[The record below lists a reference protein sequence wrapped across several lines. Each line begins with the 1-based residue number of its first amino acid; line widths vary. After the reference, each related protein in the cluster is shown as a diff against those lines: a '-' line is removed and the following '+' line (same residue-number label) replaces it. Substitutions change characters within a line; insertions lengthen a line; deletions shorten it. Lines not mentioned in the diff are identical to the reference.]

1 MRRLRRLRAGLP
13 GGGDLLNEDDLP
25 AQWSGYILDNAAF
38 FEATLPGQD
47 EPLGSPGGAARLGP
61 LTVDAPLV
69 AEQPPGPL
77 S

>member
-1 MRRLRRLRAGLP
+1 MEAIYY
-13 GGGDLLNEDDLP
+13 EDDVP

-47 EPLGSPGGAARLGP
+47 QPLGSPGGAARLGP